1 MTRFDLQ
8 GHRTAGDPTL
18 RTLTE
23 RDAVALAGLARR
35 VEHVRGSVPLTTTES
50 DAMTLIQTFNRH
62 EATDEGVLVG
72 VFAGHEPTLVGIISV
87 ELTDVS
93 EAMLGLWND
102 PSHDSRHVTGD
113 ALAAITK
120 VAHTHWGIVRLWAD
134 VDKLDPL
141 ARYLSVTASWREE
154 AVLPSED
161 GTERRRY
168 SSIG

>member
-1 MTRFDLQ
+1 
-8 GHRTAGDPTL
+8 
-18 RTLTE
+18 
-23 RDAVALAGLARR
+23 
-35 VEHVRGSVPLTTTES
+35 VEHVRGSVPLTTNES
-50 DAMTLIQTFNRH
+50 DAKALIQAFSRR
-62 EATDEGVLVG
+62 EAADEGVLVG
-72 VFAGHEPTLVGIISV
+72 VFAESESALVGIISL

-102 PSHDSRHVTGD
+102 PSHDNRHLTGA
-113 ALAAITK
+113 ALAT
-120 VAHTHWGIVRLWAD
+120 VTSLAHTRWGIVRLWAD

-154 AVLPSED
+154 SVLPSQD